1 MRTNYFFFG
10 TMQLGRAMAFAFG
23 AAMIFAL
30 LLLFG
35 LQGANP
41 AHAATTFTVNST
53 GDQTDPNFIGNSPV
67 GTPDG
72 KCDVDTVAQGD
83 QCTLRAAIQEANN
96 TTDADTINFNIP
108 GSGLHTI
115 VLSSGLPPIIDPVT
129 INGYTEAGSSANT
142 LGDARKGTNAKLM
155 IELDGGAATGDA
167 GLDINDPNV
176 VVKGLAIH
184 SFGASGIVA
193 RSTANNLRIEGNF
206 IGTDTGGNQSKGNNG
221 DAVRIESAANITVGG
236 DTPAA
241 RNLLSGN
248 NGAGV
253 LGESTSNTEVEGN
266 VIGTQKDG
274 TSPLPNTS
282 NGVDFSNNGIN
293 NFVGGLTVGSANT
306 IAHNGGDGVSV
317 FGPEISPGDNAY
329 VQARVLRNSIF
340 SNGSKGISLPLTFN
354 NDTLDTDTGGN
365 GGQNSPVISTATTTR
380 RATTIVGT
388 LHSKANQTYTLMF
401 YSNPP
406 ESSDEG
412 KTFKVQKSVTTD
424 GSGDGTFSFKLKRGM
439 KIPVGQFVTA
449 TARSSNGDT
458 SEFSAA
464 QEVVRP

>member
-1 MRTNYFFFG
+1 MRTNYFFG

-35 LQGANP
+35 LQGTNP

-53 GDQTDPNFIGNSPV
+53 GDQSDPNFLGNTPV

-72 KCDVDTVAQGD
+72 RCDVDTVAQGD

-115 VLSSGLPPIIDPVT
+115 RPNGLPEIIDAVT

-142 LGDARKGTNAKLM
+142 LADARKGTNAKLM
-155 IELDGGAATGDA
+155 IELDGGSATGDP
-167 GLDINDPNV
+167 GLNIIAPNV

-193 RSTANNLRIEGNF
+193 RSTADNLRIEGNF
-206 IGTDTGGNQSKGNNG
+206 IGTNTGGIQDKGNNG

-236 DTPAA
+236 DTPAT

-248 NGAGV
+248 NSAGV
-253 LGESTSNTEVEGN
+253 LADSTSNTEVEGN

-282 NGVDFSNNGIN
+282 NGVEFSNNGN
-293 NFVGGLTVGSANT
+293 NNSVGGLTVGSANT
-306 IAHNGGDGVSV
+306 IAHNGEDGVSV
-317 FGPEISPGDNAY
+317 FGPEIGPGENAY
-329 VQARVLRNSIF
+329 VQASVLRNSIF
-340 SNGSKGISLPLTFN
+340 SNDKGISLPLTSN
-354 NDTLDTDTGGN
+354 NDPGDTDTGAN

-380 RATTIVGT
+380 RATTIAGT
-388 LHSKANQTYTLMF
+388 LHSKPNQTYTLMF

-424 GSGDGTFSFKLKRGM
+424 GSGDGNFSFKLKRGK

-449 TARSSNGDT
+449 TAMSSNGDT